1 MQLNTHL
8 RVAGWTLLWVK
19 RTASQ
24 LERSEIRGLELPTR
38 IYQTSL
44 NDFTALIKPDLASR
58 EESVWVSP
66 LAAGSRRLMG
76 GRLRFR
82 VLWAAV
88 RSLNCVF
95 LWPMESR

>member
-24 LERSEIRGLELPTR
+24 LERSEIRGLELPPR

-44 NDFTALIKPDLASR
+44 SDFTVLIKPALANQG
-58 EESVWVSP
+58 ELGWVCP
-66 LAAGSRRLMG
+66 LAAGSRRVMG

-88 RSLNCVF
+88 RPLNCVF